1 MLHMLHVR
9 IFSDDHYQYFSSRLV
24 TGLDALMNIF
34 LAMIKSAD
42 PYVLPCI

>member
-9 IFSDDHYQYFSSRLV
+9 MFSDDHYQYFSRPV

-34 LAMIKSAD
+34 LAMIKSVD
-42 PYVLPCI
+42 LYVLPCI